1 MSAIIILQ
9 GMENSNMAS
18 SYDASSQ
25 NNNHD
30 AVIKKILTTTSIIA
44 FVCAGALCISSLVGY
59 GVWCCCKK
67 RYKRYL
73 LNHQTDVLTFPPLS
87 HNLPSSPNGIAP
99 EKATCIPDTPLSG
112 GRSSGV
118 LHIVVPD
125 SRSCEKDECDIPLI
139 VAANEPNE
147 PMVDSQDSCTIM
159 KDASASPASWG
170 PHRDLIPGLPQ
181 HITFVPKVLLT
192 ANPSYLK
199 SLPGSQ
205 LTSLRPN
212 PHDKMITKPQP
223 TAAEPKSC
231 KMSPAEALKE
241 LEKYIEQV
249 NLGVFD
255 DSDDDDSFLSSNPG
269 TPSVSLPN
277 SSFLP
282 VPFPRY
288 NYQKTTPLRRNPSH
302 LQSTISY
309 SNWFRKQENKVD
321 DLKVAN
327 QIGNVV

>member
-1 MSAIIILQ
+1 
-9 GMENSNMAS
+9 
-18 SYDASSQ
+18 
-25 NNNHD
+25 
-30 AVIKKILTTTSIIA
+30 
-44 FVCAGALCISSLVGY
+44 
-59 GVWCCCKK
+59 
-67 RYKRYL
+67 
-73 LNHQTDVLTFPPLS
+73 
-87 HNLPSSPNGIAP
+87 
-99 EKATCIPDTPLSG
+99 
-112 GRSSGV
+112 
-118 LHIVVPD
+118 
-125 SRSCEKDECDIPLI
+125 
-139 VAANEPNE
+139 
-147 PMVDSQDSCTIM
+147 
-159 KDASASPASWG
+159 
-170 PHRDLIPGLPQ
+170 
-181 HITFVPKVLLT
+181 
-192 ANPSYLK
+192 
-199 SLPGSQ
+199 
-205 LTSLRPN
+205 
-212 PHDKMITKPQP
+212 MITKPQP

-302 LQSTISY
+302 LQSSKHLNNYLPRDIVSQNLSMNFIFVAISY